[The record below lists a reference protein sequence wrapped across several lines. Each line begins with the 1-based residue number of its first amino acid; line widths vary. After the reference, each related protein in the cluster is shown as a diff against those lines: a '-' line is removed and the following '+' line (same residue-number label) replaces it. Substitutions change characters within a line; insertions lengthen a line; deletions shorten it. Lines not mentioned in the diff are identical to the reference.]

1 MSTPDSMA
9 FSIQGQNTGMGTKSV
24 GSIVGTDC
32 SLDWISIPCATNT
45 LSSTAQTGTPATCV
59 DRICGMVFN
68 SVTAAVGSATASPVN
83 SKYHSCNSRHHDPTL
98 SIYWAQWPNDEMTK
112 YLIVNRYI
120 IIFRKIF
127 HVWEYF

>member
-9 FSIQGQNTGMGTKSV
+9 FSIQGQNTGSGTRSA

-45 LSSTAQTGTPATCV
+45 LSSTAQTGTPQTCV

-68 SVTAAVGSATASPVN
+68 SVTAATGSATASPVN
-83 SKYHSCNSRHHDPTL
+83 SKYHSRNSWHHDPTI

-112 YLIVNRYI
+112 HQI
-120 IIFRKIF
+120 IDRHLYYDII
-127 HVWEYF
+127 

>member
-68 SVTAAVGSATASPVN
+68 SVTAATGTAAASPVN

-98 SIYWAQWPNDEMTK
+98 SIYWAQ
-112 YLIVNRYI
+112 
-120 IIFRKIF
+120 
-127 HVWEYF
+127 